1 MYRQKWSVPQGMVSL
16 VLIIKKKKK
25 KVSDRHSHLALE
37 AEHYRDFLG
46 LYFPP

>member
-1 MYRQKWSVPQGMVSL
+1 MECATRNGFFGFNHS
-16 VLIIKKKKK
+16 KKKKK
-25 KVSDRHSHLALE
+25 KVSDRHSHLALK